1 MSSGAPREVR
11 VDYQHSYQLRADDT
25 RRFLQFLKNTWR
37 DLDVDITADTLRVK
51 KSRPGELSHLE
62 GEIVVEET
70 RVDEVVEREQYLPD
84 GVVYL
89 LAAVGLV
96 VAALGA
102 GTPSAALVGVGLVT
116 VAVAVALSVY
126 DQPRYAEREYDV
138 RTDVSARIDPETRAV
153 GSTPDA
159 ADPTPDVDEGTAGS
173 PTGAVEPSTG
183 ATAGADGSPVDADDA
198 GNTRERTAQAEANAE
213 SVESAESTTPAA
225 PDPSD
230 GTPAESDPAAS
241 SMESSG
247 SGPPT
252 GESSPAGPSSA
263 GPSRRPGSVAQE
275 ITVVVETSVST
286 PYPDAT
292 RSVVEERL
300 ETVDDRLTDF
310 FEH

>member
-153 GSTPDA
+153 GSRPDA
-159 ADPTPDVDEGTAGS
+159 ADSTADAVGS
-173 PTGAVEPSTG
+173 
-183 ATAGADGSPVDADDA
+183 TADADDA

-241 SMESSG
+241 SMEYSG

-252 GESSPAGPSSA
+252 GGSSPAGPSSSGPSPAGPSSAGPSPAGPSSA

-292 RSVVEERL
+292 RPVVEERL

>member
-84 GVVYL
+84 SVVYL

-159 ADPTPDVDEGTAGS
+159 ADPTADAVGSTA
-173 PTGAVEPSTG
+173 
-183 ATAGADGSPVDADDA
+183 DADDA

-263 GPSRRPGSVAQE
+263 APSPAGPSSAGPSRRPGSVAQE

>member
-153 GSTPDA
+153 GSRPDA
-159 ADPTPDVDEGTAGS
+159 ADSTADAVGS
-173 PTGAVEPSTG
+173 
-183 ATAGADGSPVDADDA
+183 TADADDA

-241 SMESSG
+241 SMESSD

-252 GESSPAGPSSA
+252 GGSSSAGPSSPGPSPAGPSSA

-275 ITVVVETSVST
+275 ITVVVETSVFT

-292 RSVVEERL
+292 RPVVEERL